1 MHSQH
6 QTDRQLSDKR
16 PTFRY
21 MTDTDSEVAS
31 LPPSAKLVYKTLEYE
46 GPLTQS
52 QLAEESLLPQ
62 RTVRHALGKLEDADV
77 VEESVYLMDAR
88 KSNYKISSADEDD
101 GIDAVTV

>member
-1 MHSQH
+1 
-6 QTDRQLSDKR
+6 
-16 PTFRY
+16 
-21 MTDTDSEVAS
+21 MTDIDSAVTS

-46 GPLTQS
+46 GPMTQS

-88 KSNYKISSADEDD
+88 KSSYHIRSSDEDAAD
-101 GIDAVTV
+101 PITA